1 MFGCTCN
8 EVLLE
13 QLREIADCHERTLH
27 FQRFLERVDG
37 DISFFLGGRFKCKK
51 FAEKVT
57 LSKVPFAI
65 D

>member
-37 DISFFLGGRFKCKK
+37 DVSFFLGGGGLNAKK
-51 FAEKVT
+51 LQKR
-57 LSKVPFAI
+57 LR
-65 D
+65 

>member
-37 DISFFLGGRFKCKK
+37 DISLGGGGGLNAKK
-51 FAEKVT
+51 IAEKVT

>member
-37 DISFFLGGRFKCKK
+37 DTSFWGGFLNAIV

-57 LSKVPFAI
+57 MSKVPFAI